1 MLESGESSKG
11 SYIQHKVKN
20 QQFFMNQQKPIEET
34 VVDNRSQF
42 IMQ

>member
-1 MLESGESSKG
+1 MKVQKAVT
-11 SYIQHKVKN
+11 YKHKVKN
-20 QQFFMNQQKPIEET
+20 QQFFMNQQKPIEEI